1 MGLWLR
7 PGTTVPYVPRDDR
20 ERPAA
25 EQTTFQLAV
34 MSAADYA
41 AVQDAAIVDYATE
54 VRRGTHIL
62 ELLRRGIRGWSGPG
76 APEFQ
81 KDGEGF
87 AAQASLDCLPGR
99 LRMELADQLDRI
111 NTVGHDEGKA

>member
-7 PGTTVPYVPRDDR
+7 PGTSVPYVPRVDR
-20 ERPAA
+20 DKAAA
-25 EQTTFQLAV
+25 EQRVFQLAV
-34 MSAADYA
+34 MTAADYA

-62 ELLRRGIRGWSGPG
+62 ELLRRGIRGWSGPD
-76 APEFQ
+76 APAFE
-81 KDGEGF
+81 KDAQGF
-87 AAQASLDCLPGR
+87 ASSASIDCLPGA

-111 NTVGHDEGKA
+111 NTVGSDEGKA

>member
-7 PGTTVPYVPRDDR
+7 PGALVPYVPREDR
-20 ERPAA
+20 EKPAA
-25 EQTTFQLAV
+25 EQVTFQLAV
-34 MSAADYA
+34 LSAADYA

-62 ELLRRGIRGWSGPG
+62 ELLRRGVRGWSGPG
-76 APEFQ
+76 APAFVATAEGWAS
-81 KDGEGF
+81 DG
-87 AAQASLDCLPGR
+87 SLDCLPGR

-111 NTVGHDEGKA
+111 NTVGLDEGKA